1 MSRAR
6 HVLLAL
12 ALAASA
18 RAPAAT
24 ENAPPADLVNAVRA
38 YNQATVHKDIPKLS
52 ELTTD
57 DYKLVNSDSSV
68 QDKSSYLADFRAPG
82 FTLDPYDIDQLFY
95 RVHDETAL
103 TGWRF
108 RLAWSQDGK
117 RQARLLRIVH
127 SWVKQQGRW
136 RIEYT
141 QLTRVP
147 D

>member
-1 MSRAR
+1 VSRAGAFL
-6 HVLLAL
+6 VAL
-12 ALAASA
+12 AMLASA
-18 RAPAAT
+18 QASAAT
-24 ENAPPADLVNAVRA
+24 EDVPPTDLVRAVRD
-38 YNQATVHKDIPKLS
+38 YNQATVHKDIPKLT

-95 RVHDETAL
+95 RVHGKTAL

-108 RLAWSQDGK
+108 RLTWSEDGK

-127 SWVKQQGRW
+127 SWVKQNGRW